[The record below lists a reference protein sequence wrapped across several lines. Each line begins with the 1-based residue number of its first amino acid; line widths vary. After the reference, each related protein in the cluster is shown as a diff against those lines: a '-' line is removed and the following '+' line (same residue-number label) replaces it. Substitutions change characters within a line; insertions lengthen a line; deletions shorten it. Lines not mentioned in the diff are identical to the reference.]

1 MNALTGQ
8 VAQRTVDHA
17 LPFQSA
23 HTGKGLGFDLDGK
36 MALTRAIISQM
47 AVMFGAVVCH
57 DQLGWGKGGDQSI
70 AQFGFD
76 RILGH
81 DFSSSKTIAMWKPC
95 L

>member
-1 MNALTGQ
+1 MDALTGL
-8 VAQRTVDHA
+8 VAQRAVDHA
-17 LPFQSA
+17 LPLQPA
-23 HTGKGLGFDLDGK
+23 HTGKGLGLNLDRK
-36 MALTRAIISQM
+36 MAFTRAIISQM
-47 AVMFGAVVCH
+47 AMMFRAVVCH

-81 DFSSSKTIAMWKPC
+81 GFSSSKTIAMWKPC